1 MDAMTI
7 IVVGLIA
14 LIAVTGAVSVMKPD
28 SKKTPY
34 LHANFHSQSSDKYY

>member
-14 LIAVTGAVSVMKPD
+14 LIAVTGAVSVVKPEQKNPL
-28 SKKTPY
+28 SARKFPF
-34 LHANFHSQSSDKYY
+34 AIE